1 MNDPTWT
8 DIIQTVAIV
17 AALIFTGLEMRARR
31 HEQKF
36 RNYLDA
42 ISGFVS
48 LAMLMVE
55 NQELHALYE
64 SSDRD
69 IKKTY
74 DQLSPNEKARVNY
87 CDTIIALCET
97 VWVATQEGWLPKD
110 EWLYWKRW
118 IDQLKKSAEFR
129 WTLDWVRGDY
139 DDEFLNI
146 LRISHERVSVPSTE

>member
-1 MNDPTWT
+1 MNNPNWT

-17 AALIFTGLEMRARR
+17 IAILFTGLEIRAKRQQ
-31 HEQKF
+31 EKF

-42 ISGFVS
+42 ISGFMN
-48 LAMLMVE
+48 LETLMIE
-55 NQELHALYE
+55 RKELHALYE
-64 SSDRD
+64 YSDKD

-74 DQLSPNEKARVNY
+74 EQLSPDEKARVHY

-97 VWVATQEGWLPKD
+97 VWVAEQNGWLEKD

-118 IDQLKKSAEFR
+118 TDQLNKSAEFR

-139 DDEFLNI
+139 DEDFLSDLAKNK
-146 LRISHERVSVPSTE
+146 